1 MAGNA
6 VYDNAIPHFA
16 IGEVTWNSGDTDIR
30 VCLGVNT
37 SPTKTDAHWSDIGAD
52 ELADATGG
60 YTRDTMSIGTLTTA
74 HMVSTVT
81 HFESTATAWTSATF
95 TAYYAS
101 TCHGVAKTATNPL
114 ISYHNLGTQA
124 VIAGTLTLT
133 WANASGGVFTMT
145 ASAET

>member
-6 VYDNAIPHFA
+6 VYDNAIKHFV
-16 IGEVTWNSGDTDIR
+16 IGEVTWLAADTDIR
-30 VCLGVNT
+30 VVLNVNAA
-37 SPTKTDAHWSDIGAD
+37 PTKTDEHWGDVGED
-52 ELADATGG
+52 EVTEASAGYDRAT
-60 YTRDTMSIGTLTTA
+60 MQIGTLATA

-81 HFESTATAWTSATF
+81 HFESSATAWTGATF

-101 TCHGVAKTATNPL
+101 TFHGAAQTAADPL
-114 ISYHNLGTQA
+114 LSYHNLGTQA
-124 VIAGTLTLT
+124 VVAGTLTLT